1 MPRNSDGIL
10 STVLGLNR
18 AKRVRRVHIYA
29 HHTASLG
36 VCSTLR
42 GQSGIHMKRNVLLF
56 VEFIT
61 CGCIPLK
68 MEQNRPI
75 DHML

>member
-1 MPRNSDGIL
+1 MPRSSDGIL

-36 VCSTLR
+36 VCSTLG
-42 GQSGIHMKRNVLLF
+42 GQSGIHMKRGVLLL
-56 VEFIT
+56 VEFIA
-61 CGCIPLK
+61 CGRIPLK